1 MAQELEQMNH
11 DQELVNTLSSTHTS
25 VRSYEFDSFVLK
37 RQFPFAMS
45 L

>member
-11 DQELVNTLSSTHTS
+11 DEELVNTLSSTHTS
-25 VRSYEFDSFVLK
+25 VRSYEFDSFVLM

>member
-11 DQELVNTLSSTHTS
+11 YEELVNTLSSTHTS

-37 RQFPFAMS
+37 RQFTFAKS